1 VKLGTSSSCL
11 TLPAPNLL
19 FGPHSVYAVSF
30 WCRIEFF
37 GDLEASPSGG
47 KVLPPRGVCPFVQAP
62 SRMHAARQSCGTRG
76 TGSQIHINRDAL
88 CSHTLSGPQAEPL
101 QLLFYTNDEK
111 HVLQHC
117 ITPWSFL
124 VIFPLKSGQTDPQLF
139 FISRKWRYVM
149 TGVPRYLYARS

>member
-1 VKLGTSSSCL
+1 MGTSSSCL

-101 QLLFYTNDEK
+101 QLLLYTNDEK
-111 HVLQHC
+111 HVLHHY
-117 ITPWSFL
+117 PL
-124 VIFPLKSGQTDPQLF
+124 VVFSDFSTQER
-139 FISRKWRYVM
+139 SNR
-149 TGVPRYLYARS
+149 PRIVLYLEKMAICYGWGAPVFVRTVL